1 MSEFY
6 VTCVDSGILPE
17 LTVGK
22 MYRVSQNII
31 YGGNELDNPLFDFNR
46 IHGANILIDP
56 IENVNDLNMLSIDWF
71 GARFIPAE
79 RICDINE

>member
-6 VTCVDSGILPE
+6 VICVDSGILLE

-22 MYRVSQNII
+22 MYRVSQNTI
-31 YGGNELDNPLFDFNR
+31 YGGNELNNPLFDFSR

-56 IENVNDLNMLSIDWF
+56 IENVHDLNLLSVDWF
-71 GARFIPAE
+71 GARFIAAE
-79 RICDINE
+79 RICGIDE